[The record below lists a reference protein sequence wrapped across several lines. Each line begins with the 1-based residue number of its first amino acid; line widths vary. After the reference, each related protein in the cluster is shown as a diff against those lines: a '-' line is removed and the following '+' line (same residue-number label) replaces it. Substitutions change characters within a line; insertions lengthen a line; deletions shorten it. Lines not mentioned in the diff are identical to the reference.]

1 MVATDCAEQ
10 LNSRSRAMQFV
21 NLLKVTLAISTL
33 LAFAALCRAQTE
45 KTATPDDKAEQIVQK
60 AIQAVGGNNYLKIQT
75 VTGHGFFTEFKDGVP
90 TIPNRFVDYIAYP
103 DRERTE
109 FTGGG
114 ARTIQANVADK
125 GWLFDGAARTLK
137 DQTAQQIEEFH
148 FGMLTSMENLLHGWW
163 KQKSA
168 TLSYVGRREAG
179 LGRRNEIVKLSYPDG
194 FWVEYEFAA
203 TDGMPAKVLYKRKLK
218 NPDTDEVV
226 EVSEEDRLFKHVNID
241 GVLTPFIIDHF
252 RNGVQTSRINY
263 ETVEYNKPLADSFFA
278 KPANIK
284 AIK

>member
-1 MVATDCAEQ
+1 
-10 LNSRSRAMQFV
+10 MQFV
-21 NLLKVTLAISTL
+21 NLLRLILGISTL
-33 LAFAALCRAQTE
+33 LASATLCWAQTE
-45 KTATPDDKAEQIVQK
+45 KVVTPEDKAEQIVQK
-60 AIQAVGGNNYLKIQT
+60 AIQTVGGNNYLKIQT

-90 TIPNRFVDYIAYP
+90 TIPNKFADYIAYP

-137 DQTAQQIEEFH
+137 DQTVQQVDEFR
-148 FGMLTSMENLLHGWW
+148 FGMMTSMENLLHGWW
-163 KQKSA
+163 KPKGA

-179 LGRRNEIVKLSYPDG
+179 LGRRNETVKLIYPDG

-203 TDGMPAKVLYKRKLK
+203 TDGTPAKILYKRKQK

-226 EVSEEDRLFKHVNID
+226 EVSEEDRLLKQVNID
-241 GVLTPFIIDHF
+241 GILTPFIIDHF

-263 ETVEYNKPLADSFFA
+263 ESVEYNKPLPDTLFA